1 MSGALSHT
9 LEAVGQNL
17 ERGIL
22 DAERELADAREY
34 CRSLETEV
42 RALRA
47 TLRPMAPELTALLSV
62 SEGPHPDP
70 APAST
75 DGPASVEWAG
85 QASGS
90 EFIVA
95 LASVEAPQPP
105 GVSPAPETAHPDDD
119 ETSTDY
125 MPMLEELW
133 GIARG
138 DASS

>member
-1 MSGALSHT
+1 MSGALSQT
-9 LEAVGQNL
+9 LEAVGRNL

-47 TLRPMAPELTALLSV
+47 AVRPVAPALVPLLSV
-62 SEGPHPDP
+62 SEKPHPDH
-70 APAST
+70 ARAST
-75 DGPASVEWAG
+75 DGPASVGWAE
-85 QASGS
+85 QASGTDT
-90 EFIVA
+90 IVA
-95 LASVEAPQPP
+95 LASVKAPQPP
-105 GVSPAPETAHPDDD
+105 GVAPAPETTHPDDD

-133 GIARG
+133 GIARR